1 MARAWNLM
9 ASLPPQ
15 LDWGLPTQTPSPV
28 YLAHPIRERRQASLP
43 GPKEPSSLQ
52 DPVLVVS
59 RLCGL

>member
-1 MARAWNLM
+1 MGSAWNLM

-15 LDWGLPTQTPSPV
+15 LDWGLPIPTPSPI
-28 YLAHPIRERRQASLP
+28 YPAHHKRERRQAFLT
-43 GPKEPSSLQ
+43 GPKELSSLQ